1 MFWQNL
7 RSTTCRSLSRCSRS
21 RWSAATMSGTIGFQ
35 VCNKLLL
42 LGKHGLEGV
51 QLGLQLLNGD
61 LRLALWSGRVLV
73 K

>member
-1 MFWQNL
+1 
-7 RSTTCRSLSRCSRS
+7 
-21 RWSAATMSGTIGFQ
+21 MSGTIGFQ

-42 LGKHGLEGV
+42 LGKHGLKGV
-51 QLGLQLLNGD
+51 QLGLKLLNGD